1 MFVRYPQAIS
11 YFEVAFVLDF
21 LLEHWHLLDPSGKDF
36 VVGFSDIS
44 PPWVSNWL
52 SGHIFSNSFLSPSSS
67 LTYLNGGITQDSIHR
82 PRLRSLSTNPL
93 GNIDPKGFA

>member
-1 MFVRYPQAIS
+1 MFVRYPRAIS

-21 LLEHWHLLDPSGKDF
+21 LLEHWHLLDPSGKDL

-52 SGHIFSNSFLSPSSS
+52 SGNIFSNSYLGSSS
-67 LTYLNGGITQDSIHR
+67 SPTYLNGGITQDSIHR
-82 PRLRSLSTNPL
+82 LLFSPSTKPL
-93 GNIDPKGFA
+93 GNINPKGFA